1 MIKAVIF
8 DLDGTLLN
16 RDASLQSFI
25 DEQYERFKSRWEKV
39 PKSRYTE
46 RFIELDARG
55 LVWKDR
61 VYQQLAEEFELK
73 IAWEVLLEDYMINF
87 KQHCIPFPHMK
98 FLMKQLKGKSLRLG
112 IISNGKGQFQL
123 DAIQALG
130 IEPYM
135 DVILI
140 SEWEGMK
147 KPDPNLFN
155 KGLARL
161 GVHPEEAMYVGD
173 HPDND
178 IKGARAA
185 GIKTV
190 WKRDAEWSSAEADYI
205 IEGLAEIAT
214 IVEQENLQ
222 IRAFQE
228 ADLEEVVA
236 LFYGTVH
243 TVNAADYSGEQLA
256 AWAPKDEQAKK
267 AAAWRESLKQNLS
280 YIAEID
286 GEVAGFCD
294 MTPAGYLNRLYVH
307 KDYQRQGIATHLV
320 GQLEQEAKRLQL
332 TSIYTDAS
340 LTAKPFFERIGYRL
354 VREQTVE
361 RRGVVLP
368 NCRMQK
374 KLSSG

>member
-8 DLDGTLLN
+8 DLDGTLLD
-16 RDASLQSFI
+16 RDASLKSFI
-25 DEQYERFKSRWEKV
+25 DAQYERFKSHLEKV
-39 PKSRYTE
+39 PKSRYAE

-55 LVWKDR
+55 MVWKDR
-61 VYQQLAEEFELK
+61 VYRQLAEEFELPV
-73 IAWEVLLEDYMINF
+73 AWEELLEDYMINF
-87 KQHCIPFPHMK
+87 KQHCAPFPHMK
-98 FLMKQLKGKSLRLG
+98 FLLEQLKGKSLRLG

-147 KPDPNLFN
+147 KPDRRLFRM
-155 KGLARL
+155 AVERL
-161 GVHPEEAMYVGD
+161 GVKPEEAMYVGD

-178 IKGARAA
+178 IKGARTA
-185 GIKTV
+185 GLKTI
-190 WKRDAEWSSAEADYI
+190 WKRDAQWSSAEADYI
-205 IEGLAEIAT
+205 IEDLAEIVT
-214 IVEQENLQ
+214 IAAQEKLL
-222 IRAFQE
+222 IRKFQE

-256 AWAPKDEQAKK
+256 AWAPKDKQAQK
-267 AAAWRESLKQNLS
+267 AAEWQKSLQQNLS
-280 YIAEID
+280 YVAEID
-286 GEVAGFCD
+286 GEISGFCD

-307 KDYQRQGIATHLV
+307 TDYQRQGIASRLV
-320 GQLEQEAKRLQL
+320 SQLEQEAGKLQL
-332 TSIYTDAS
+332 SCIFTDAS
-340 LTAKPFFERIGYRL
+340 LTAKPFFEKQGFWI
-354 VREQTVE
+354 VRKQSVE
-361 RRGVVLP
+361 RRGIAIP
-368 NCRMQK
+368 NYHMRK

>member
-1 MIKAVIF
+1 
-8 DLDGTLLN
+8 
-16 RDASLQSFI
+16 
-25 DEQYERFKSRWEKV
+25 
-39 PKSRYTE
+39 
-46 RFIELDARG
+46 
-55 LVWKDR
+55 
-61 VYQQLAEEFELK
+61 
-73 IAWEVLLEDYMINF
+73 DYMINF

-147 KPDPNLFN
+147 KPDPNLFM

-190 WKRDAEWSSAEADYI
+190 WKRDAQWSSAEADYI

-222 IRAFQE
+222 I
-228 ADLEEVVA
+228 
-236 LFYGTVH
+236 
-243 TVNAADYSGEQLA
+243 
-256 AWAPKDEQAKK
+256 
-267 AAAWRESLKQNLS
+267 
-280 YIAEID
+280 
-286 GEVAGFCD
+286 
-294 MTPAGYLNRLYVH
+294 
-307 KDYQRQGIATHLV
+307 
-320 GQLEQEAKRLQL
+320 
-332 TSIYTDAS
+332 
-340 LTAKPFFERIGYRL
+340 
-354 VREQTVE
+354 
-361 RRGVVLP
+361 
-368 NCRMQK
+368 
-374 KLSSG
+374 

>member
-8 DLDGTLLN
+8 DLDGTLLD
-16 RDASLQSFI
+16 RDASLKSFV
-25 DEQYERFKSRWEKV
+25 DAQYERFKSRLEKV
-39 PKSRYTE
+39 PKSRYVE

-55 LVWKDR
+55 MVWKDR
-61 VYQQLAEEFELK
+61 VYQQMAEEFALPV
-73 IAWEVLLEDYMINF
+73 AWEVLLEDYMTGF
-87 KQHCIPFPHMK
+87 KQHCIPFPNLK
-98 FLMKQLKGKSLRLG
+98 FLLEQLKGRSLRLG

-130 IEPYM
+130 IETYM

-147 KPDPNLFN
+147 KPDPNLF
-155 KGLARL
+155 KKALARL
-161 GVHPEEAMYVGD
+161 GVASEEAMYVGD
-173 HPDND
+173 HLDND

-185 GIKTV
+185 GIKTI
-190 WKRDAEWSSAEADYI
+190 WKRDFHWSSAEADYI
-205 IEGLAEIAT
+205 IEDLAEIAA
-214 IVEQENLQ
+214 IAGQENLR
-222 IRAFQE
+222 IRRFQE
-228 ADLEEVVA
+228 ADLAEVVA

-256 AWAPKDEQAKK
+256 AWAPKEEQAQK
-267 AAAWRESLKQNLS
+267 AAAWRKSLQQNIS
-280 YIAEID
+280 YVAEMEGKI
-286 GEVAGFCD
+286 AGFCD
-294 MTPAGYLNRLYVH
+294 MTEDGYLNRLYVH
-307 KDYQRQGIATHLV
+307 KNYQRQGIATHLV

-332 TSIYTDAS
+332 TSIFTDAS
-340 LTAKPFFERIGYRL
+340 LTAKPFFEGRGYRL

-368 NCRMQK
+368 NCHMQK